1 MYTKNL
7 DEICKYL
14 PNDKSF
20 IVYGAGWTGYKFQ
33 HLLKILGKKIEYYI
47 DDTIEDVRNGIKI
60 SSLENTINRE
70 KDISKLHI
78 LIATPSIKGIEI
90 ISKKISKYTSKSI
103 SFDETF
109 FKLLDTIDL
118 FEVHKYIDKYIN
130 YFEPNDFKDAIIN
143 GYLLNKC
150 SYRYC
155 VDEDLMY
162 FYNDIRLK
170 KNDNVLDCGASCKK
184 YGHNSALDFVKLTD
198 GKIICFEPNISSFC
212 ELQDEIKEY
221 KNIVVY
227 NKALG
232 NENKIVKLH
241 GQNQSSYVSEDGE
254 GQEIELVKVDSF
266 LNNTK
271 IDFIKMDIQGY
282 EMEVLRGSVE
292 TIKKNRPILS
302 LSAYHL
308 DDDIPNIV
316 RFILSLNL
324 NYKMYL
330 VNNEGFF
337 WDGVKII
344 AKVDE

>member
-7 DEICKYL
+7 EEICKYL
-14 PNDKSF
+14 PNNKSF
-20 IVYGAGWTGYKFQ
+20 VVYGSGWTGYKFEY
-33 HLLKILGKKIEYYI
+33 LLRILGKNIEYYI

-60 SSLENTINRE
+60 SSLDNTISRE
-70 KDISKLHI
+70 KDISKFFV

-90 ISKKISKYTSKSI
+90 ISKKLSKYTSKII
-103 SFDETF
+103 SFDEAF
-109 FKLLDTIDL
+109 FNLLDNIDL
-118 FEVHKYIDKYIN
+118 FEVHKYIDNYIN
-130 YFEPNDFKDAIIN
+130 YFEANDFKDAITN

-150 SYRYC
+150 IYRYC
-155 VDEDLMY
+155 ANEELMY

-170 KNDNVLDCGASCKK
+170 KDDNVLDCGASCKK
-184 YGHNSALDFVKLTD
+184 YGHNSALDFVKYTD
-198 GKIICFEPNISSFC
+198 GQIICFEPNIESFV
-212 ELQDEIKEY
+212 ELKEEVKKY
-221 KNIVVY
+221 KNIIVH

-241 GQNQSSYVSEDGE
+241 GQNQSSYISENGT
-254 GQEIELVKVDSF
+254 GQEIELVKVDDF
-266 LNNTK
+266 LKDTK

-308 DDDIPNIV
+308 DNDIPNIV